1 MRTRRGLDGGE
12 GGRTRRT
19 GLTTLAILCGTIVAA
34 LLLSRERPG
43 GTTTTLIS
51 VLVGGGSLAGVY
63 LAWAAYSGDQRRSA
77 GVSLQRLADQ
87 LARAL
92 GAQWEAEARLR
103 RLNDPYPLP
112 VTWSATDAELV
123 DDWDV
128 LERLARSGAGWPGPP
143 PAGTWAAGPDELS
156 GGGGELAAVLTR
168 VPTGRLLVLGEP
180 GAGKTML
187 MVRLVLDMLTT
198 REPGAAVPFLVPLA
212 SWNPGEESLR
222 GWLAS
227 QLAVGRPEMLDLAP
241 GRTGQRINEA
251 LLDAGL
257 ILPVLDGLDELPQG
271 VRESA
276 IVRVNDELRAGET
289 VVITCRTADYWH
301 ATAPGNG
308 LRIKL
313 RAAAGVEL
321 DGLATDT
328 IASYLIADAG
338 GQATARRRWG
348 AVLDVL
354 GSAAPVAQALSTPL
368 MIAMARVIYNP
379 RPGELPDEL
388 RDPAELCDPG
398 LADRRA
404 VEAYL
409 FDAFIPAAY
418 RGASTWTPQQA
429 DPWLRFLAY
438 YLETKVG
445 GPDLAWWQLQGVLRP
460 RALRRG
466 RRGRPLPEP
475 SRKIAFRRS
484 RLKNGLKIGV
494 GAALVLSGLLGW
506 LDVSNLGGFRG
517 DVPLPDALVA
527 AVIGGVA
534 IGMLASLVG
543 SALFGFTAVSDDLAY
558 LTSPGTAL
566 ARDRRATFGVM
577 AGPVITIGAMVGLL
591 MGGGDGS
598 LTEGL
603 VDGLLVVLV
612 LAVSIGLDQ
621 AWLPFVL
628 TRVTLAAQR
637 QLPRRLMSFLA
648 DAHQRGVLR
657 QDGAV
662 YQFRHIELQR
672 RLAAGWKER
681 PRHWWR
687 VRLNFSPHEAA
698 TRAGQESRPGRAPRV

>member
-19 GLTTLAILCGTIVAA
+19 GLATLAILGATIVAA

-43 GTTTTLIS
+43 ETTATLIS

-77 GVSLQRLADQ
+77 RVSVQRLADQ
-87 LARAL
+87 LAGAL

-112 VTWSATDAELV
+112 VTWSAADAELA

-128 LERLARSGAGWPGPP
+128 LEKLARSGAGWPDPP
-143 PAGTWAAGPDELS
+143 TSGSWAAGPDELS
-156 GGGGELAAVLTR
+156 GGGGELADVLAR

-187 MVRLVLDMLTT
+187 MVRLVLDILKA

-257 ILPVLDGLDELPQG
+257 ILPILDGLDELPDG

-276 IVRVNDELRAGET
+276 IVRVNDELRAGEA
-289 VVITCRTADYWH
+289 VVVTCRTADYWH
-301 ATAPGNG
+301 AIAPFNG
-308 LRIKL
+308 PRIKL
-313 RAAAGVEL
+313 RATAGIQL
-321 DGLATDT
+321 DRLTADT

-338 GQATARRRWG
+338 GQVAARRRWG
-348 AVLDVL
+348 PVLDAL
-354 GSAAPVAQALSTPL
+354 GSTAPVAQALSTPL

-379 RPGELPDEL
+379 RPGERAGEL
-388 RDPAELCDPG
+388 RNPAELCDPG
-398 LADRRA
+398 LADR
-404 VEAYL
+404 EAIEAHL

-418 RGASTWTPQQA
+418 RGARTWTAHQA
-429 DPWLRFLAY
+429 EPWLRFLAH
-438 YLETKVG
+438 YLETRVG

-460 RALRRG
+460 RALRR
-466 RRGRPLPEP
+466 RRRRRPLPEP
-475 SRKIAFRRS
+475 SRKIAFQRS

-494 GAALVLSGLLGW
+494 GVALVLSGLFVW
-506 LDVSNLGGFRG
+506 LDILNWSGIRG
-517 DVPLPDALVA
+517 NVPLRDALVA
-527 AVIGGVA
+527 AVITCSA
-534 IGMLASLVG
+534 IGLLTSLVG

-558 LTSPGTAL
+558 LTTPRSAL
-566 ARDRRATFGVM
+566 TSDRRATFGVM
-577 AGPVITIGAMVGLL
+577 AGPVLTIGAVVGLFV
-591 MGGGDGS
+591 GGG
-598 LTEGL
+598 EGL
-603 VDGLLVVLV
+603 GPGLFYGLAVVLA

-628 TRVTLAAQR
+628 TRIILAAQR
-637 QLPRRLMSFLA
+637 RLPRHLMGFLA

-657 QDGAV
+657 QAGAV

-672 RLAAGWKER
+672 RLAAGWTEP
-681 PRHWWR
+681 PRHWWQMQ
-687 VRLNFSPHEAA
+687 LSFSPHEAA
-698 TRAGQESRPGRAPRV
+698 TKDP